1 MQLPLNDKDWE
12 RCLDFWFYRTTADVL
27 EEQILNCRDCNN
39 SKIRKLKLWNYC
51 NDKANKAYMEVE

>member
-1 MQLPLNDKDWE
+1 MDRNLNEIEK
-12 RCLDFWFYRTTADVL
+12 RLDFWFYRTTADVL

-51 NDKANKAYMEVE
+51 NDKANRINMEVE

>member
-1 MQLPLNDKDWE
+1 MDKNLNEIEK
-12 RCLDFWFYRTTADVL
+12 RLDFWFYRTTADVL

-51 NDKANKAYMEVE
+51 NDKANRIHMEVE

>member
-1 MQLPLNDKDWE
+1 MDKNLNEIEK
-12 RCLDFWFYRTTADVL
+12 RLDFWFYRATADVL

-51 NDKANKAYMEVE
+51 NDKANRIHMEVE

>member
-27 EEQILNCRDCNN
+27 EEQILSCRDCNN

-51 NDKANKAYMEVE
+51 NDKANKAHMEVE

>member
-1 MQLPLNDKDWE
+1 MDKNLNE
-12 RCLDFWFYRTTADVL
+12 IENRLDFWFYRTTADVL

-51 NDKANKAYMEVE
+51 NDKANRIHMEVE

>member
-1 MQLPLNDKDWE
+1 MDKNLNEIEK
-12 RCLDFWFYRTTADVL
+12 RLYFWFYRTTADVL

-51 NDKANKAYMEVE
+51 NDKANRIHMEVE

>member
-1 MQLPLNDKDWE
+1 MDKNLNEIEK
-12 RCLDFWFYRTTADVL
+12 RLDFLFYRTTADVL

-51 NDKANKAYMEVE
+51 NEKANRIHMEVE

>member
-1 MQLPLNDKDWE
+1 MDKNLNEIEK
-12 RCLDFWFYRTTADVL
+12 RLDFFFFITTADVL

-51 NDKANKAYMEVE
+51 NDKANKAHMEVE

>member
-1 MQLPLNDKDWE
+1 MDKNLNEIEK
-12 RCLDFWFYRTTADVL
+12 RLDFWFYRTTADVL

-51 NDKANKAYMEVE
+51 NEKANRIHMEVE

>member
-1 MQLPLNDKDWE
+1 MDKNLNEIEK
-12 RCLDFWFYRTTADVL
+12 RLDFWFYRTTADVL

-51 NDKANKAYMEVE
+51 NDKANRINMEVE

>member
-1 MQLPLNDKDWE
+1 MDKNLNEIEK
-12 RCLDFWFYRTTADVL
+12 RLDFWFYRTTADVL

-51 NDKANKAYMEVE
+51 NEKANRIYTEVE